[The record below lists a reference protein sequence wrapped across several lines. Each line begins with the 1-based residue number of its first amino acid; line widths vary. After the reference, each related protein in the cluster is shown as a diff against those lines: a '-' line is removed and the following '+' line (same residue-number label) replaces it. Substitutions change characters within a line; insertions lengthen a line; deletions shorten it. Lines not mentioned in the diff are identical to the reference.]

1 MQLNK
6 SPGTN
11 REWSIFRCPN
21 EGKAIFVRGHYSRKG
36 TNRVSTV
43 VHSAFNK
50 QSVADKYSYRSGE
63 ARESRSLT
71 LTSSSLSFSS
81 SVVTFS

>member
-6 SPGTN
+6 APGKN

-21 EGKAIFVRGHYSRKG
+21 EGKAIFVSGHYSRKG
-36 TNRVSTV
+36 TNRASTV

-50 QSVADKYSYRSGE
+50 QSVADKYSYRSGV
-63 ARESRSLT
+63 AR
-71 LTSSSLSFSS
+71 
-81 SVVTFS
+81 